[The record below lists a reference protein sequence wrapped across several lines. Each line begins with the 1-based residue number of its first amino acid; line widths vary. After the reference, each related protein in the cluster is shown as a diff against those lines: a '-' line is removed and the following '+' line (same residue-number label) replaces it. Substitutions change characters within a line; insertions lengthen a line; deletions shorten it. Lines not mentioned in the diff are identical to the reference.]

1 MANSSYDAVLTK
13 KKTTKATVVTPQYSE
28 SHVNDTVIASH
39 VAKLN
44 FSLVFI
50 NNSAGEMLG
59 IQWRQYAFKVD
70 TGGAGFIELMDKM
83 AKLKL
88 LLVMQNSKVLVN
100 KYTTKLTEKAVDIYN
115 KIFKL
120 GLPLKVMSRDREQ

>member
-1 MANSSYDAVLTK
+1 
-13 KKTTKATVVTPQYSE
+13 
-28 SHVNDTVIASH
+28 
-39 VAKLN
+39 
-44 FSLVFI
+44 
-50 NNSAGEMLG
+50 
-59 IQWRQYAFKVD
+59 
-70 TGGAGFIELMDKM
+70 LMDKM